1 MKIGVVGAGPGSLAA
16 ADLLASYGFNVTI
29 HERKDMVGGRNTSFK
44 SDKYTFDSGPT
55 FFIMDFI
62 LREIFKECDRDLED
76 YVDVVSLNPYY
87 QIIYGDGSKL
97 KMGPDKEKV
106 KESISKFNASDAE
119 NLENFLEDN
128 DRKLSKTLPA
138 LQRGYYKFTD
148 IFSKEVLNMLPVLRP
163 FSSLWDDLGRHF
175 DNKKVKLGFTFQSK
189 YLGMSPYNCP
199 SMFSII
205 SYIEHKWDVHHIM
218 GGLNQLSI
226 AMSEVFKEFGG
237 DLRLNSEV
245 EEILIENGEAKG
257 FLLDDGSREEYD
269 EIIMGSDFAW
279 SMKNLIPESKR
290 KKYTDKKLDSKKYS
304 CSTFMLYLGLDRLYE
319 NIEHHNIFIP
329 SDYEKNLREIE
340 SEKVLPDDPSFYLQ
354 NPSVT
359 DPSLAPEGH
368 STLYVLV
375 PVPNLKG
382 DVDWDKE
389 KNSYRDLIID
399 KLVKRGNLENLEDHI
414 DYEKVL
420 TPDNWKEDMNVGYGA
435 TFNLAHNIRQ
445 MLIFRPRNKFEEFD
459 NMWLVGGGTN
469 PGSGLPT
476 IYESGRIA
484 AHRIKDKY
492 GK

>member
-1 MKIGVVGAGPGSLAA
+1 
-16 ADLLASYGFNVTI
+16 
-29 HERKDMVGGRNTSFK
+29 
-44 SDKYTFDSGPT
+44 
-55 FFIMDFI
+55 
-62 LREIFKECDRDLED
+62 
-76 YVDVVSLNPYY
+76 
-87 QIIYGDGSKL
+87 
-97 KMGPDKEKV
+97 
-106 KESISKFNASDAE
+106 
-119 NLENFLEDN
+119 
-128 DRKLSKTLPA
+128 
-138 LQRGYYKFTD
+138 
-148 IFSKEVLNMLPVLRP
+148 
-163 FSSLWDDLGRHF
+163 
-175 DNKKVKLGFTFQSK
+175 
-189 YLGMSPYNCP
+189 
-199 SMFSII
+199 MFSII
-205 SYIEHKWDVHHIM
+205 SYIEHKWDVHHII

-226 AMSEVFKEFGG
+226 AMSEVFREFGG

-290 KKYTDKKLDSKKYS
+290 NKYTDKKLDSKKYS
-304 CSTFMLYLGLDRLYE
+304 CSTFMLYLGLDRLYD

-389 KNSYRDLIID
+389 KNSFRDLIID

-476 IYESGRIA
+476 IYESGRID